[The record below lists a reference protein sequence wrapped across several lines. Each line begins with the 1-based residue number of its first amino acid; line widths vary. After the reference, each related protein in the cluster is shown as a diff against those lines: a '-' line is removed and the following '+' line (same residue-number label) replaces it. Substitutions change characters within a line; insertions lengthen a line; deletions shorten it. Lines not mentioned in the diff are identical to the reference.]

1 MLMKTTRSPA
11 PTLRR
16 AFSAAVLACAALAAI
31 ATTGASWAAYN
42 VWTNE
47 YTFPRADLQSAIA
60 TQFPRKLRYMEMF
73 DVNLSNPRLSLNE
86 KTNRLITTV
95 DAQID
100 NKLLMN
106 KPVTGTLSM
115 SSALKYDTAT
125 RAVRLDAPAVE
136 KVDIAGVPAQY
147 APQLNAIGNAAAEQV
162 LKDYPVYTFK
172 PEQLEMNGKRFEPGA
187 ITVLSDGIK
196 VEIKPQ

>member
-1 MLMKTTRSPA
+1 MVKTTISDINKRW
-11 PTLRR
+11 RR
-16 AFSAAVLACAALAAI
+16 LAGAALLACGALAA
-31 ATTGASWAAYN
+31 AGASQAAYN
-42 VWTNE
+42 IWTNE
-47 YTFPRADLQSAIA
+47 YTFPKKDLQTALA

-73 DVNLSNPRLSLNE
+73 DVNLSNPRLALNPDS
-86 KTNRLITTV
+86 NRLTTVV

-106 KPVTGTLSM
+106 KPVNGTLSL
-115 SSALKYDTAT
+115 SSALKYDAAT
-125 RAVRLDAPAVE
+125 RSVRLDAPTVE

-162 LKDYPVYTFK
+162 LKDYALYTFK

-187 ITVLSDGIK
+187 ITVLSDGVK
-196 VEIKPQ
+196 VEIKPL